1 MLAQFLNSFV
11 NRGCFPQT
19 ALATWD
25 LSVLGC
31 DVTRRNRFIELQIAL
46 KTFISS
52 PNIVDCA
59 WLIGA
64 SKVNL
69 KIKSKILNIATIF
82 WTHHF
87 LHAKFGI
94 SQPLHGAAVFA
105 RLRQGQSKRRLPSH
119 SVLRPQTLQRD
130 AWCRYGAERRE
141 TQISFSPSTV

>member
-11 NRGCFPQT
+11 NRECFPQT

-46 KTFISS
+46 KIFISS

-87 LHAKFGI
+87 LHER
-94 SQPLHGAAVFA
+94 LVFRNLFTA
-105 RLRQGQSKRRLPSH
+105 P
-119 SVLRPQTLQRD
+119 P
-130 AWCRYGAERRE
+130 
-141 TQISFSPSTV
+141 FSPA